1 MAFLSPEK
9 KKNGEGKPRRFSWI
23 MQNVNAVLREK
34 TCFLVLVASAEEELS
49 TSVVVDVD
57 QVSRIEDLLLELVG
71 QVDSFEGEV
80 DLIAVRP

>member
-1 MAFLSPEK
+1 
-9 KKNGEGKPRRFSWI
+9 